1 MSDQHI
7 DEGTLR
13 AFSDGR
19 LSDDEDQ
26 AVFDHLLFC
35 EGPCLEY
42 LDSLPDA
49 QAAVF
54 RAILRRHRPGREW

>member
-19 LSDDEDQ
+19 LSEDEDQ
-26 AVFDHLLFC
+26 AVFDHILFC
-35 EGPCLEY
+35 DGRCLAY
-42 LDSLPDA
+42 LDSLSDA

-54 RAILRRHRPGREW
+54 RAIQRRHRPGRRW